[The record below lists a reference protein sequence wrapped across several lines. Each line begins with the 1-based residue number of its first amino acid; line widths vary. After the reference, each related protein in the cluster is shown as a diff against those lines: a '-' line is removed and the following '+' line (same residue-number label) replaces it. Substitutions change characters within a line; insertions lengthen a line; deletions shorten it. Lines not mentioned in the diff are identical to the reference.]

1 MTPARKATSRTQGV
15 FVVLC
20 MLVASGARAQ
30 APEQNDRVVRGE
42 APIVAGN
49 AAAAGKRAV
58 ADALR
63 QLVERA
69 LLELVKESPL
79 PSPAPPGVAQLKSS
93 LANSAQKYVRSYR
106 LVEQETEGGVIRV
119 MVEADVNTALLRR
132 ELERARG
139 ASAAPAT
146 ALAPVSVAALLLV
159 AGAVPVAARTAGAL
173 TATGVNARLD
183 ASPGEAQ
190 LVASAAKQNAN
201 ALFVVATSASEGLVR
216 GANRL
221 SVKCNL
227 RSRLF
232 QAGDP
237 AKRGPVVERSDEE
250 RGFAA
255 DERLAR
261 DACFERVATQAAR
274 GLASTLRA
282 PAVAASFVTLQLD
295 IVDPGPVPLLLQA
308 LKRVGSVTAT
318 EVRHVAASLAEIRV
332 FTRMGGVA
340 LGQALL
346 REVAGKLAV
355 TPTQTSNDL
364 LALRVR
370 ALESSPLEENR

>member
-1 MTPARKATSRTQGV
+1 MKPAREPMTTVV
-15 FVVLC
+15 FVVLS

-42 APIVAGN
+42 SPIVAGN

-69 LLELVKESPL
+69 LGELLKEGAG
-79 PSPAPPGVAQLKSS
+79 SPAAAPSGVAQLKAS

-106 LVEQETEGGVIRV
+106 LIEQETEGGVIHV
-119 MVEADVNTALLRR
+119 MVEADVNTVLLRR
-132 ELERARG
+132 ELDRVRG
-139 ASAAPAT
+139 ASVAPPT
-146 ALAPVSVAALLLV
+146 ALAPVPAASFLLV
-159 AGAVPVAARTAGAL
+159 AGAAPVAAITASAL
-173 TATGVNARLD
+173 TAAGVSARLD

-190 LVASAAKQNAN
+190 LLASAAKQNAR
-201 ALFVVATSASEGLVR
+201 ALFVVATSASEGVVR
-216 GANRL
+216 GTSRL

-232 QAGDP
+232 QAGGQ
-237 AKRGPVVERSDEE
+237 AQNGPVLERSDEE
-250 RGFAA
+250 RGFAV
-255 DERLAR
+255 DEKLAR
-261 DACFERVATQAAR
+261 DACFERVASQAAR
-274 GLASTLRA
+274 GLSAALRA
-282 PAVAASFVTLQLD
+282 PAVAAIFVTVQLD
-295 IVDPGPVPLLLQA
+295 IVDPGPVPILLQA
-308 LKRVGSVTAT
+308 LKRVGSVTAA
-318 EVRHVAASLAEIRV
+318 EVRHVAANLAEIRV
-332 FTRMGGVA
+332 FTRIGGAA

-355 TPTQTSNDL
+355 TPTQTTGDV

-370 ALESSPLEENR
+370 ALDSSALEENR